1 MTRAR
6 TIADYAKQTTD
17 LATQTE
23 LDAAETALG
32 FQSVPHIVPGVLQPS
47 YVASGTSNKL
57 LDGVTAHSGAF
68 GTAQSDGRKYYYT
81 NIAGSKPIKDPRIGG
96 HFGSQRYFAR
106 SIQLLE
112 QETATHGDDIYS
124 IDGREWCRAIGS
136 GNSADNG
143 SNGNVVLM
151 GTQNT
156 DYIEIT
162 GYFSDVNVGMFSGAN
177 RTITYQIDGGTAS
190 SAIGSATV
198 NQPLGGRYVSA
209 FSTFNLGVPASSGTP
224 SLGIHTIKIRR
235 TGSSETYFGYFELIA
250 HEKFTD
256 ATCDY
261 NNDPTITH
269 DANTRIVAGLTVTG
283 TGIPANATVASVTS
297 STEFELS
304 AATTGGAVTNGT
316 LTFGTNNIQIP
327 SQNVVS
333 YGKKFTVSDN
343 PHYDPF
349 NGFTSGNLAAVQAL
363 IDTDTSLGIANWLHS
378 GSYYRPYNGGRVVK
392 WVASDGTIK
401 TSVNMMPPN
410 ARSIGNS
417 SSLTNA
423 TAKANASIANN
434 TFYPTFE
441 AGAID
446 NSLSEVAK
454 TFHWRE
460 FGNGAANGGSP
471 ATYADGSMLD
481 GADDIA
487 YVMDDGLT
495 SLSGHNLTRESTY
508 ESFRTDATD
517 DFYNVTFIGTGL
529 TLNIKS
535 QEVTFGST
543 DDYDF
548 IVDGV
553 IIKTYDSGDTLEPLT
568 VMVQNLPYG
577 THTFRMEV
585 KATPGAEHMNAK
597 EFTFHQ
603 PKKPPIPEEAV
614 VLADYMLMADF
625 VPLSG
630 SIYGGKYISKGV
642 RGQAFSRD
650 IFADSN
656 VAWDSIAST
665 HATVGHPYGFRLVAS
680 NNSNSATAQ
689 KIRIPSF
696 ATNFVARTYQ
706 FGTRKDLYIDTTIQS
721 SNQTIENSPNS
732 TAQYDTWAHLTTSQ
746 TLGLYNFGINAKN
759 GQSINASAF
768 EIATPIHTSS
778 HYQPFET
785 PYLHELVGG
794 DRNMEQT
801 NLVVTPDGKTWDEL
815 RDTSYIGDTCVQTT
829 TDSETTWATAAK
841 FDEWR
846 GMSYTYNP
854 LMNKDFA
861 IAYDRIICLV
871 DGEYTITVTTRAS
884 GTGEHASINVSGQEI
899 INANLPTDNQNFTL
913 STSLPLK
920 RGNYVMFKGSFGT
933 SLAYNRFIIT
943 RL

>member
-32 FQSVPHIVPGVLQPS
+32 FQSVPHIVPGVLYPS

-625 VPLSG
+625 VPQTSVG
-630 SIYGGKYISKGV
+630 IQYISKGIRSV
-642 RGQAFSRD
+642 SCSRD
-650 IFADSN
+650 MWINGSGLSMSLN
-656 VAWDSIAST
+656 LVPN
-665 HATVGHPYGFRLVAS
+665 HGNHGFRMHDGNDSGNLMCRLP
-680 NNSNSATAQ
+680 T
-689 KIRIPSF
+689 F
-696 ATNFVARTYQ
+696 CTNFVLNGYQ
-706 FGTRKDLYIDTTIQS
+706 SDSHHHLNLDGTDNDSSATKDNTEAYGS
-721 SNQTIENSPNS
+721 F
-732 TAQYDTWAHLTTSQ
+732 AHLTSDV
-746 TLGLYNFGINAKN
+746 TLGVHTVGFNAASSKN
-759 GQSINASAF
+759 GNFSNIDV
-768 EIATPIHTSS
+768 ATPIHTSS

-785 PYLHELVGG
+785 PLLKELVGG
-794 DRNMEQT
+794 DRNMEQN
-801 NLVVTPDGKTWDEL
+801 NLIVTPNGKSWDEVT
-815 RDTSYIGDTCVQTT
+815 RDTSYIGNMVLNISADHTT
-829 TDSETTWATAAK
+829 NISGTTVVV
-841 FDEWR
+841 FDEIR
-846 GMSYTYNP
+846 GFGQSQEQLDHFY
-854 LMNKDFA
+854 KDFA
-861 IAYDRIICLV
+861 IAYDRQICLR
-871 DGEYTITVTTRAS
+871 DGQYVISYSTQTAASLDRITILVNGALLWNGYSNLTS
-884 GTGEHASINVSGQEI
+884 NWSQLTGSISVK
-899 INANLPTDNQNFTL
+899 
-913 STSLPLK
+913 LK
-920 RGNYVMFKGSFGT
+920 RGDYVQIKGGYYHS
-933 SLAYNRFIIT
+933 SNSAYSSYHIERA
-943 RL
+943 

>member
-1 MTRAR
+1 MSIAR
-6 TIADYAKQTTD
+6 D
-17 LATQTE
+17 LASGSGIE
-23 LDAAETALG
+23 AGEV
-32 FQSVPHIVPGVLQPS
+32 VPHIIPGVLYPA
-47 YVASGTSNKL
+47 VAGND
-57 LDGVTAHSGAF
+57 LDGTDIDTSHGSTYTY
-68 GTAQSDGRKYYYT
+68 GTTHADGRMYYYT
-81 NIAGSKPIKDPRIGG
+81 DIKGSKPIKDPRIGG
-96 HFGSQRYFAR
+96 HFGSQRHKFK
-106 SIQLLE
+106 SMQLLE
-112 QETATHGDDIYS
+112 QETATHGSDIS
-124 IDGREWCRAIGS
+124 SFDGREWCRAIGTLTM
-136 GNSADNG
+136 DNNDHG
-143 SNGNVVLM
+143 QGRIRLQAAGQAFEV
-151 GTQNT
+151 
-156 DYIEIT
+156 T
-162 GYFSDVNVGMFSGAN
+162 GYFNGFNLLYANANTARNLKITIDNVVAHSSVNYN
-177 RTITYQIDGGTAS
+177 
-190 SAIGSATV
+190 GSTDH
-198 NQPLGGRYVSA
+198 PLGGRYVDA
-209 FSTFNLGVPASSGTP
+209 HAVVNVDLTSSSSLSSDTT
-224 SLGIHTIKIRR
+224 LGIHTIKIEWV
-235 TGSSETYFGYFELIA
+235 TGTDTTSYIFGFELIA